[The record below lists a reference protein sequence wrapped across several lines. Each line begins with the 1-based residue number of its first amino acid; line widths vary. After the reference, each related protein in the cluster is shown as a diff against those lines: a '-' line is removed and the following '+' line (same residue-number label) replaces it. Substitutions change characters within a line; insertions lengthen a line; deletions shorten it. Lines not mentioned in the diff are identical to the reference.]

1 MPGYNLWTWRDF
13 VLFLMES
20 RMDAAASPDLVEP
33 LLFRFL
39 NDAHLE
45 ACRLAG
51 FRRSSE
57 IAVDAVAGQ
66 YEYDIPSSV
75 LADRI
80 VHVRFNSGDTSWVP
94 LTFVSPRIFAEL
106 IPDPSVLGVPRYYT
120 VIPDSRVYLLGP
132 TPETSG
138 SDTIR
143 LVAETMPE
151 SLSRLY
157 RSSQHNVTASLT
169 NGSRVVP
176 LSSAVSA
183 DQIAAGDEFGVAL
196 TTQSDGSSIHGA
208 TPSLWFVVES
218 LDVALTSLTL
228 AEPYPGASVSSVN
241 FFSAQVPAIERMFP
255 GLYGY
260 LVAELAVARI
270 LSTRA
275 PEESDRL
282 RANALA
288 GILGQSDSSWRCA
301 AARTGV
307 SKRTT
312 MLRGY

>member
-13 VLFLMES
+13 VLFLLES
-20 RMDAAASPDLVEP
+20 RMDAAASPDIVEP

-66 YEYDIPSSV
+66 YEYDIPPSV

-80 VHVRFNSGDTSWVP
+80 VHVRFNSGDASWVP

-132 TPETSG
+132 TPDASG

-151 SLSRLY
+151 TLIRLY
-157 RSSQHNVTASLT
+157 RSSQYSVTATMT
-169 NGSRVVP
+169 NGSRVVS

-183 DQIAAGDEFGVAL
+183 GQIVAGDEFGVAL
-196 TTQSDGSSIHGA
+196 TTQSDGSSMLGA
-208 TPSLWFVVES
+208 TPSLWFPVES
-218 LDVALTSLTL
+218 LDVALTSVTLT
-228 AEPYPGASVSSVN
+228 EPYSGESASGVH

-255 GLYGY
+255 GMYGNH
-260 LVAELAVARI
+260 VAELAVARI
-270 LSTRA
+270 LSTRS
-275 PEESDRL
+275 PEESERL
-282 RANALA
+282 RTNALT
-288 GILGQSDSSWRCA
+288 GILAQSDSSWRCA
-301 AARTGV
+301 TARTGV